1 MADRG
6 SYRNRAIYL
15 RILCAFGF
23 RRKRISMLFQCLIEM
38 LEIRGVR
45 AVRETDSRPPLSE
58 RNFRL
63 FGTRKREEFLFN
75 NAFA

>member
-1 MADRG
+1 
-6 SYRNRAIYL
+6 
-15 RILCAFGF
+15 
-23 RRKRISMLFQCLIEM
+23 M